1 MNRKLKEMLKNH
13 IITVKTMY
21 PELYIEAYMH
31 GDDILI
37 GISSQD
43 ISNEEEYEKL
53 ILKFID
59 EYDNLGFYDVYWGV
73 NSSLKSDNLM
83 MFKNLIKVPKK
94 EISKKNQTKKIPL
107 AKTQG

>member
-13 IITVKTMY
+13 ITTVKHMY
-21 PELYIEAYMH
+21 PEVYIDVDMVY
-31 GDDILI
+31 DDILI
-37 GISSQD
+37 GISSQE
-43 ISNEEEYEKL
+43 ISNEPEYEKL
-53 ILKFID
+53 ILGFIE
-59 EYDNLGFYDVYWGV
+59 EYDSHGFYDVYWGV
-73 NSSLKSDNLM
+73 NSSLKSDNLT